1 MKNVT
6 LEKCQQIKV
15 LLTKIK
21 QKLLILSLHFFFVF
35 FLELSYILP
44 NKVVLLQDG
53 TFLYGEFVSLRLANQ
68 PDWYRLVTIFS
79 YCKNFQKINCTF
91 HHQWGPTYTFHF
103 FCLLLCRFVHQSQ
116 STETASY
123 EFRFGSYFGSYSKVI
138 YHNQISATTKQKIK
152 SHT

>member
-44 NKVVLLQDG
+44 NKVVLL
-53 TFLYGEFVSLRLANQ
+53 
-68 PDWYRLVTIFS
+68 
-79 YCKNFQKINCTF
+79 
-91 HHQWGPTYTFHF
+91 
-103 FCLLLCRFVHQSQ
+103 
-116 STETASY
+116 
-123 EFRFGSYFGSYSKVI
+123 
-138 YHNQISATTKQKIK
+138 
-152 SHT
+152 